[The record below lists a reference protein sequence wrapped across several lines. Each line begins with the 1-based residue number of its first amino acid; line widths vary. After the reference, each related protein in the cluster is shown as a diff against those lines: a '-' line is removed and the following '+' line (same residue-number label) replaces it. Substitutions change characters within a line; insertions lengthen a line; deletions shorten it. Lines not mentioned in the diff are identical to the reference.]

1 MRMHPP
7 GTEEEFDGKRL
18 ARFID
23 VDREFYVMK
32 IDDKKKKTHLKNRLG

>member
-7 GTEEEFDGKRL
+7 GTDDQFDGNRL

-32 IDDKKKKTHLKNRLG
+32 LDDKKKVHLKNRLG